1 LEAFKNVKFFR
12 DLKTKK
18 TLAVSLNTF
27 LSLYAIYKA
36 KWVNFWPI
44 FWSKYFSQRI
54 LDDFCEISK
63 SAKFLKNF

>member
-1 LEAFKNVKFFR
+1 M
-12 DLKTKK
+12 

-44 FWSKYFSQRI
+44 FWSKYFSQKI
-54 LDDFCEISK
+54 LDDYFCE
-63 SAKFLKNF
+63 FFEF